1 MKSFRLITLIA
12 SLSLFLTTPT
22 FALDD
27 TVKDAA
33 DAVEENV
40 ETLWERIDEARLV
53 NRTPVQIVAWVIM
66 GIVAAALAGFVT
78 SFRSNGWRLALG
90 LAGAFIGGIMLS
102 VLDFKMKMNPII
114 IRVEELIFSLF
125 GAVLLIIIWRLVL
138 RRKGGKGYRHS
149 L

>member
-1 MKSFRLITLIA
+1 MKSFRLITLLTLIGTLYM
-12 SLSLFLTTPT
+12 SLTTTT

-40 ETLWERIDEARLV
+40 ETLWERIDEARLT
-53 NRTPVQIVAWVIM
+53 NRTPIQIIAWVIM
-66 GIVAAALAGFVT
+66 GIVAATLAGFAT

-125 GAVLLIIIWRLVL
+125 GAALLIIIWRLVL
-138 RRKGGKGYRHS
+138 RKKGSKD
-149 L
+149 